1 MIFELNSLLPACRQ
15 TGLLATRYLK
25 NIFANLCIAEGKKM
39 RIVRNYFLKEFLHNF
54 FFSFLI
60 ITFFIALGNL
70 VMLPDM
76 IIRKGVGVSAA
87 SQIFL
92 YRLPYL
98 FMYSLP
104 LSCLLGVLLSVGR
117 ISSDNEI
124 IALKVGGI
132 SFFKILTVFL
142 TVGLIISL
150 CLIVLNDYVISQAHF
165 ASRKLL
171 RSVSK
176 KNPLAFIEPGSFVEF
191 RDYQLFTQDIEANTL
206 KKVFINE
213 LKEGSSNI
221 IYAEEG
227 DFIIDENLLKIKL
240 KNGFMEGPSM
250 KYRLHFKNHFMH
262 LPIERQDVKTSKKP
276 KDMGIKE
283 IGTEIAA
290 LKRDSK
296 NPLPF
301 QVELHRK
308 ISLSFSS
315 IVFVLLGFGIAG
327 VVRHREKTI
336 NIGICILAGMVYYF
350 LGETL
355 CKALAFKMILP
366 VFLVMWLPNILFLII
381 GCYLSYKV
389 CVS

>member
-1 MIFELNSLLPACRQ
+1 
-15 TGLLATRYLK
+15 
-25 NIFANLCIAEGKKM
+25 M

-54 FFSFLI
+54 LFSFLI

-70 VMLPDM
+70 MMLPDM
-76 IIRKGVGVSAA
+76 IIRKGVAVFTAF
-87 SQIFL
+87 QIFL

-98 FMYSLP
+98 LMYSLP

-132 SFFKILTVFL
+132 SFFKILSVFL

-150 CLIVLNDYVISQAHF
+150 SLVVLNDFVISKAHF

-171 RSVSK
+171 RAVSK
-176 KNPLAFIEPGSFVEF
+176 ENPLAFVEPGSFVEF

-213 LKEGSSNI
+213 TKEGSSNI
-221 IYAEEG
+221 IYAEKG
-227 DFIIDENLLKIKL
+227 DFIIDEGFLKIKL

-250 KYRLHFKNHFMH
+250 KYRIHFKNHFMH
-262 LPIERQDVKTSKKP
+262 LPIEKQDIKTSKKP

-283 IGTEIAA
+283 IKNAITA
-290 LKRDSK
+290 LRNEDK
-296 NPLPF
+296 NPLPL

-308 ISLSFSS
+308 LSLSFSS

-327 VVRHREKTI
+327 VVKHREKTI
-336 NIGICILAGMVYYF
+336 NIGICIAGGMVYYF
-350 LGETL
+350 LSETL
-355 CKALAFKMILP
+355 CKTIAFKMILP
-366 VFLVMWLPNILFLII
+366 VFLVMWLPNVIFSII
-381 GCYLSYKV
+381 GGYFSYKI
-389 CVS
+389 CAS